1 MLTRQEDVWPWGRM
15 PVLLCKC
22 CGQPGA
28 NSFIDISCLSAR
40 AGPAQI
46 APAPPAGSTEA
57 P

>member
-1 MLTRQEDVWPWGRM
+1 MLTRREEAWPWGRM

-28 NSFIDISCLSAR
+28 NSFIDISLSER
-40 AGPAQI
+40 PSKPAQI
-46 APAPPAGSTEA
+46 ARVPTAGSTEA